1 MDVVT
6 QNLHDIGTGLGITAL
21 LTVIGFAGAMV
32 IGSLV
37 AMCRVSPVLP
47 LRAAGTLYVEFFR
60 NIPLL
65 SLLILFVFGLPDLG
79 ITISLFWCA
88 ALGLILAAGAFVCE
102 SIRSGVNAIPIGQA
116 EAARAIGL
124 TFTQSLRLVIL
135 PQALRTMIAPLVNS
149 FIGVALGSSLASAVG
164 VADLTNRTEF
174 IMLQNAEPV
183 IFVAAGVLYMAIAF
197 GGSGVGAALER
208 KLRIGR

>member
-21 LTVIGFAGAMV
+21 LTLIGFAGAMV

-37 AMCRVSPVLP
+37 AMCRVSPVSP

-88 ALGLILAAGAFVCE
+88 ALGLMLAAGAFVCE
-102 SIRSGVNAIPIGQA
+102 SIRAGINAIPIGQA

-174 IMLQNAEPV
+174 IMLQSAEPV
-183 IFVAAGVLYMAIAF
+183 IFVAAGVLYMAISF

-208 KLRIGR
+208 KLRIGQ

>member
-1 MDVVT
+1 MDVIT
-6 QNLHDIGTGLGITAL
+6 SNLHSIGVGLGITAL
-21 LTVIGFAGAMV
+21 LTVIGFGGAMV
-32 IGSLV
+32 IGSFV
-37 AMCRVSPVLP
+37 AMCRVSPIPP

-65 SLLILFVFGLPDLG
+65 SLLILFAFGLPDLG
-79 ITISLFWCA
+79 LTISLFWCA
-88 ALGLILAAGAFVCE
+88 ALGLMLAAGAFVCE
-102 SIRSGVNAIPIGQA
+102 SIRAGVNAIPLGQA

-164 VADLTNRTEF
+164 VSDLTNRTEF
-174 IMLQNAEPV
+174 IMLQNAEPA
-183 IFVAAGVLYMAIAF
+183 IFIAAGVLYMVISF
-197 GGSGVGAALER
+197 GGSGVGATLER